1 MARALRDLIDRS
13 KKRSTV
19 DNSVDIVSDKLIP
32 FTYDGNTF
40 FVAIKDDVL
49 IFDADMVQISTVS
62 VDDLAVAE
70 SGFFK
75 KVNEVVTANTNQRI
89 VMYINKVKGVEK
101 LTFTSL
107 FDATYIFRKM
117 VRVSGRSSE
126 GIESIV
132 IEKGTEVL
140 RSYTNTKARFMK
152 SIGQEDVS
160 VEKRDERND
169 DKSEL
174 ISILSRIE
182 DGMDDVIND
191 NICHEGVQYDEA
203 KIKKSIALLQELQ
216 EKYGTPEE

>member
-40 FVAIKDDVL
+40 FAAIKDDVL
-49 IFDADMVQISTVS
+49 IFDVDMVQISTVS

-191 NICHEGVQYDEA
+191 NICNEGVQYDEA

>member
-13 KKRSTV
+13 KKRNTV
-19 DNSVDIVSDKLIP
+19 DNSVGIVSNKLIP
-32 FTYDGNTF
+32 FTYDGNNF

-75 KVNEVVTANTNQRI
+75 KVNEIVTANTNQRI
-89 VMYINKVKGVEK
+89 VLYINKAKGVEK
-101 LTFTSL
+101 LTFSSL

-132 IEKGTEVL
+132 IEKGSEVL
-140 RSYTNTKARFMK
+140 RSYTNTKAKFMK

-174 ISILSRIE
+174 ISVLARIE
-182 DGMDDVIND
+182 DGMDDIIND
-191 NICHEGVQYDEA
+191 NICNEGVQYDEN

-216 EKYGTPEE
+216 DKYGTPEE